1 MKRILSWDG
10 DGWSDYLY
18 WQLNDEAML
27 KRINKLKTEYLKE
40 NLTGLTS
47 KRINDEHRLVHKV
60 YDDRDLIIKCRFHY

>member
-47 KRINDEHRLVHKV
+47 KRINDEHRLVYKV
-60 YDDRDLIIKCRFHY
+60 YDDRVLIIKCRFHY